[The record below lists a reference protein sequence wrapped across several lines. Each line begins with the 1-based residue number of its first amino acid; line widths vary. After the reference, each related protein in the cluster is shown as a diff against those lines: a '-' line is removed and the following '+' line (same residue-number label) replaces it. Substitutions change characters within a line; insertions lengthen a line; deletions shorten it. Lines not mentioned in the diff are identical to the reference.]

1 MQRNMPQTTLIA
13 AAAALVARFRR
24 QRPLRGGSLIVTIF
38 GDSIMPRG
46 GAIALGSL
54 IHIASPFGL
63 NERLV
68 RTATAR
74 LANEGWLDSRRAGN
88 RSEYRL
94 SAGGRVR
101 FAEATRRIYDV
112 QAEWSGRWSL
122 VVLPPMRAADRR
134 RLREELTWNG
144 FGEVAAGVFAHPE
157 AQAREF
163 ESQSK
168 TESLFSNTII
178 FNVILAEQTQAAR
191 LVSLG
196 WDLQALGRRYQDF
209 VLRFERVRAALRSCG
224 RLDPLASFIAR
235 TLLIHDYR
243 RLHLR
248 DPLLPSR
255 LLPDD
260 WPGARAADLCREI
273 YARVFAASEEY
284 LSSAA
289 VQLDGALPP
298 PEQSV
303 MRRFGGIGSSSS
315 HENTLHNR
323 Y

>member
-1 MQRNMPQTTLIA
+1 MPQTLIT

-46 GAIALGSL
+46 GAIALRSL
-54 IHIASPFGL
+54 IRIAAPFGL

-94 SAGGRVR
+94 SDDGRVR

-112 QAEWSGRWSL
+112 PAAWSGRWSL

-157 AQAREF
+157 ASAREF
-163 ESQSK
+163 NSK
-168 TESLFSNTII
+168 SNTASLFSKALI
-178 FNVILAEQTQAAR
+178 FNILLTDKSDAAR
-191 LVSLG
+191 LVDLG
-196 WDLQALGRRYQDF
+196 WDLQDLGRRYLDF
-209 VLRFERVRAALRSCG
+209 VLRFERVRTALRTRG
-224 RLDPLASFIAR
+224 DPDPQASFIAR

-248 DPLLPSR
+248 DPLLPPR
-255 LLPDD
+255 LLQDD
-260 WPGARAADLCREI
+260 WPGARAAELCREI

-289 VQLDGALPP
+289 VQFDGALPP
-298 PEQSV
+298 PERSV
-303 MRRFGGIGSSSS
+303 MQRFGGIASI
-315 HENTLHNR
+315 
-323 Y
+323 

>member
-1 MQRNMPQTTLIA
+1 MGPQMPQPLIT

-54 IHIASPFGL
+54 IRVAAPFGL

-74 LANEGWLDSRRAGN
+74 LANDGWLDARRAGN

-112 QAEWSGRWSL
+112 QADWSGRWSL

-144 FGEVAAGVFAHPE
+144 FGEIAAGVFAHPE
-157 AQAREF
+157 AQARELNI
-163 ESQSK
+163 ESK
-168 TESLFSNTII
+168 AYLFSKAII
-178 FNVILAEQTQAAR
+178 FHTILEDNSAATR
-191 LVSLG
+191 LVSVG
-196 WDLQALGRRYQDF
+196 WDLQELGRRYQDF
-209 VLRFERVRAALRSCG
+209 VLRFERVRAALHSRG
-224 RLDPLASFIAR
+224 GPDPQASFIAR

-248 DPLLPSR
+248 DPLLPPR
-255 LLPDD
+255 LLQDD
-260 WPGARAADLCREI
+260 WPGVRAAQLCREI

-284 LSSAA
+284 LSSIA
-289 VQLDGALPP
+289 VQLEGALPP
-298 PEQSV
+298 PDRSV
-303 MRRFGGIGSSSS
+303 MQRFGGI
-315 HENTLHNR
+315 ERL
-323 Y
+323 

>member
-1 MQRNMPQTTLIA
+1 MGPQMPQPLIT

-54 IHIASPFGL
+54 IRVAAPFGL

-74 LANEGWLDSRRAGN
+74 LANDGWLDARRAGN

-112 QAEWSGRWSL
+112 QADWSGRWSL

-144 FGEVAAGVFAHPE
+144 FGEIAAGVFAHPE
-157 AQAREF
+157 AQARELNI
-163 ESQSK
+163 ESK
-168 TESLFSNTII
+168 AYLFSKAII
-178 FNVILAEQTQAAR
+178 FHTILEDNSAATR
-191 LVSLG
+191 LVSVG
-196 WDLQALGRRYQDF
+196 WDLQELGRRYQDF
-209 VLRFERVRAALRSCG
+209 VLRCERVRAALHSRG
-224 RLDPLASFIAR
+224 GPDPQASFIAR

-248 DPLLPSR
+248 DPLLPPR
-255 LLPDD
+255 LLQDD
-260 WPGARAADLCREI
+260 WPGVRAAQLCREI

-284 LSSAA
+284 LSSIA
-289 VQLDGALPP
+289 VQLEGALPP
-298 PEQSV
+298 PDRSV
-303 MRRFGGIGSSSS
+303 MQHFGGI
-315 HENTLHNR
+315 ERL
-323 Y
+323 

>member
-1 MQRNMPQTTLIA
+1 MPQPLIT

-54 IHIASPFGL
+54 IRVAAPFGL

-74 LANEGWLDSRRAGN
+74 LANEGWLDARRAGN

-101 FAEATRRIYDV
+101 FAEATRRIYDL
-112 QAEWSGRWSL
+112 QSDWSGRWSL

-144 FGEVAAGVFAHPE
+144 FGEIAAGVYAHPE

-163 ESQSK
+163 SVELKTQGLLSK
-168 TESLFSNTII
+168 SLI
-178 FNVILAEQTQAAR
+178 FQTNLEDTTAAAR
-191 LVSLG
+191 LVGLG
-196 WDLQALGRRYQDF
+196 WDLQDLGRRYQDF
-209 VLRFERVRAALRSCG
+209 VTRFERVRAALRTRG
-224 RLDPLASFIAR
+224 DQDPQASFIAR

-248 DPLLPSR
+248 DPLLPPR
-255 LLPDD
+255 LLQDA
-260 WPGARAADLCREI
+260 WPGARAAELCREI
-273 YARVFAASEEY
+273 YSRVFAASEQY
-284 LSSAA
+284 LSSVAL
-289 VQLDGALPP
+289 QLEGALPP
-298 PEQSV
+298 PDRSV
-303 MRRFGGIGSSSS
+303 MQRFGGI
-315 HENTLHNR
+315 ER
-323 Y
+323 P

>member
-1 MQRNMPQTTLIA
+1 MPQSLIT
-13 AAAALVARFRR
+13 AAAALVVRFRR

-54 IHIASPFGL
+54 IRIAAPFGL

-74 LANEGWLDSRRAGN
+74 LAKEGWLEGRLAGN

-112 QAEWSGRWSL
+112 PPDWSGRWTL
-122 VVLPPMRAADRR
+122 VILPPLRAADRR

-144 FGEVAAGVFAHPE
+144 FGEIAAGVFAHPE
-157 AQAREF
+157 ARARDFSVE
-163 ESQSK
+163 SK
-168 TESLFSNTII
+168 TESLLSKTLI
-178 FNVILAEQTQAAR
+178 FNAILEEDTAIAR
-191 LVSLG
+191 LVDLG
-196 WDLQALGRRYQDF
+196 WDLQELGRRYQEF
-209 VLRFERVRAALRSCG
+209 VTRFERVRAALKSRG
-224 RLDPLASFIAR
+224 AEDPQANFVAR

-248 DPLLPSR
+248 DPLLPPR
-255 LLPDD
+255 LLQDD
-260 WPGARAADLCREI
+260 WPGARAAELCREI
-273 YARVFAASEEY
+273 YSRVFAASEQY
-284 LSSAA
+284 LSS
-289 VQLDGALPP
+289 VVVRLEGALPP
-298 PEQSV
+298 PDRSV
-303 MRRFGGIGSSSS
+303 MQRFGGIDGVS
-315 HENTLHNR
+315 NYNAAP
-323 Y
+323 

>member
-1 MQRNMPQTTLIA
+1 MPQPLIT

-54 IHIASPFGL
+54 IRVAAPFGL

-74 LANEGWLDSRRAGN
+74 LANEGWLDARRAGN

-94 SAGGRVR
+94 SAGGRMR
-101 FAEATRRIYDV
+101 FAEATRRIYDL
-112 QAEWSGRWSL
+112 QSDWSGRWSI

-144 FGEVAAGVFAHPE
+144 FGEIAAGVYAHPE
-157 AQAREF
+157 AQARESGV
-163 ESQSK
+163 ESK
-168 TESLFSNTII
+168 TQGLLSKSLI
-178 FNVILAEQTQAAR
+178 FNANIEDTTAATR
-191 LVSLG
+191 LVGLG
-196 WDLQALGRRYQDF
+196 WDLQDLGRRYQDF
-209 VLRFERVRAALRSCG
+209 VTRFERVRTALRTRG
-224 RLDPLASFIAR
+224 GPDAQASFIAR

-248 DPLLPSR
+248 DPLLPPR
-255 LLPDD
+255 LLQND
-260 WPGARAADLCREI
+260 WPGARAAELCREI
-273 YARVFAASEEY
+273 YSRVFAASEQY
-284 LSSAA
+284 LSSVAL
-289 VQLDGALPP
+289 QLEGALPAP
-298 PEQSV
+298 DRSV
-303 MRRFGGIGSSSS
+303 MQRFGGI
-315 HENTLHNR
+315 ER
-323 Y
+323 P

>member
-1 MQRNMPQTTLIA
+1 MTPKMPQPLIT
-13 AAAALVARFRR
+13 AAAALVTRFRR

-54 IHIASPFGL
+54 IRVAAPFGL

-74 LANEGWLDSRRAGN
+74 LAKEGWLDGRRAGN

-101 FAEATRRIYDV
+101 FAEATRRIYDL
-112 QAEWSGRWSL
+112 QADWSGRWSV
-122 VVLPPMRAADRR
+122 VVLAPMRAAERR

-157 AQAREF
+157 TQARAFGTE
-163 ESQSK
+163 SK
-168 TESLFSNTII
+168 TEGLLSKTII
-178 FNVILAEQTQAAR
+178 FNAILPEKTAAAQ
-191 LVSLG
+191 LVALG
-196 WDLQALGRRYQDF
+196 WDLQALGRRYQEF
-209 VLRFERVRAALRSCG
+209 VLRFERVRAALRRHG
-224 RLDPLASFIAR
+224 APDPQAGFVVR

-248 DPLLPSR
+248 DPLLPPQ
-255 LLPDD
+255 LLQDD
-260 WPGARAADLCREI
+260 WPGARAAQLCREI

-289 VQLDGALPP
+289 VQLEGLLPP
-298 PEQSV
+298 PDASV
-303 MRRFGGIGSSSS
+303 MQRFGGI
-315 HENTLHNR
+315 ETV
-323 Y
+323 

>member
-1 MQRNMPQTTLIA
+1 MPPLIT

-54 IHIASPFGL
+54 IRIAAPFGL

-74 LANEGWLDSRRAGN
+74 LANEGWLDGRRAGN

-94 SAGGRVR
+94 STGGRVR

-112 QAEWSGRWSL
+112 QTDWSGRWSL
-122 VVLPPMRAADRR
+122 LVLPPMRAADRR

-144 FGEVAAGVFAHPE
+144 FGEIAAGVFAHPE

-163 ESQSK
+163 RVESK
-168 TESLFSNTII
+168 TEGLLSKTLI
-178 FNVILAEQTQAAR
+178 FNVILEDKTATAR
-191 LVSLG
+191 LVDLG
-196 WDLQALGRRYQDF
+196 WNLQALGRRYQEF
-209 VLRFERVRAALRSCG
+209 VLRFERVRTALRSRSG
-224 RLDPLASFIAR
+224 PDPQASFIAR

-248 DPLLPSR
+248 DPLLPPR
-255 LLPDD
+255 LLQDD
-260 WPGARAADLCREI
+260 WPGARAAELCREV

-284 LSSAA
+284 LSSVAL
-289 VQLDGALPP
+289 QLEGALPP
-298 PEQSV
+298 PDRSV
-303 MRRFGGIGSSSS
+303 MQRFGGIDGIS
-315 HENTLHNR
+315 NYNAAP
-323 Y
+323 